1 MKTQE
6 ILKLNPEELEN
17 KVDKLKQE
25 LFDLRFQ
32 LALGKLTNTAKIK
45 KLKKTIAR
53 IKTTLTQKNNQ
64 TQTDSTPTFV
74 TSTVKPVLTKPTLTS
89 QPTTPDLDDAV
100 ETIKEEQQ

>member
-45 KLKKTIAR
+45 NLKKTIAR
-53 IKTTLTQKNNQ
+53 IKTILTQKSNQ
-64 TQTDSTPTFV
+64 TQTDSTPTFI
-74 TSTVKPVLTKPTLTS
+74 TSTAKPFLAKPTTS
-89 QPTTPDLDDAV
+89 DLDVTV
-100 ETIKEEQQ
+100 ETIKEEKNNATQF

>member
-1 MKTQE
+1 MKNQE

-32 LALGKLTNTAKIK
+32 LALGKLTNTSKIK

-53 IKTTLTQKNNQ
+53 IKTILTKKSNQ
-64 TQTDSTPTFV
+64 AQTDSTPTFV
-74 TSTVKPVLTKPTLTS
+74 TSTAKPVLAKPTINP
-89 QPTTPDLDDAV
+89 QPTTPNLDDIA

>member
-53 IKTTLTQKNNQ
+53 IKTILTQKSNQ
-64 TQTDSTPTFV
+64 QTATTPTFA
-74 TSTVKPVLTKPTLTS
+74 TSTAKP
-89 QPTTPDLDDAV
+89 
-100 ETIKEEQQ
+100 

>member
-25 LFDLRFQ
+25 LFDLLFQ

-53 IKTTLTQKNNQ
+53 IKTILTQKSNQ
-64 TQTDSTPTFV
+64 QTATTPTFV
-74 TSTVKPVLTKPTLTS
+74 TSTAKPVLANQSPTP
-89 QPTTPDLDDAV
+89 QPTTPDLDNTV